1 MITKSTNHNPNY
13 LASIVK
19 IDEFRPHINP
29 KVERMKMVNLFGNS
43 VITGIDAKPGV
54 YIYFP
59 LECAIC
65 QQFLSYTNSF
75 RDKELNTDKNKSGFF
90 EMHGRV
96 RAVKLQGSPSEGY
109 IVPASQLE
117 NFCKYVLS
125 KEIKI
130 DEKFVGTDFDEI
142 CGFQI
147 CKKYIPKGIKISN
160 EGISKKTKGNVK
172 KYQSKLVENQF
183 RFHPSTEQL
192 KRNIEKVSPN
202 DYISVLFKYHGTSF
216 VTSNV
221 IVKKKLSFKEKI
233 AKLFRVNVIDT
244 EYGMLYSSRS
254 VLKNIAMDDGK
265 QNNHYYDSDVWKIVS
280 EKVFPCLKKGFSA
293 YGEIVGYTPSGAFIQ
308 KNYDYSCS
316 PGTLDYIIYRMTY
329 TNVDGD
335 VFELSYQQMVDYCN
349 KFGLKT
355 PHCYYYGKAKD
366 LYPELNTESHWHE
379 NFLNNVIRDYL
390 EKDCMFC
397 KSKPNIPD
405 EGIVLR
411 VDKPNVWEVYKLKS
425 FRFTMQESAELDQ
438 GILDIETQETLE
450 ESLT

>member
-1 MITKSTNHNPNY
+1 MLNKTSNHNPNY

-19 IDEFRPHINP
+19 IDEFRPHSNAN
-29 KVERMKMVNLFGNS
+29 KLKLATLFGN
-43 VITGIDAKPGV
+43 VVVTGIDAKEGV
-54 YIYFP
+54 YVYFP
-59 LECAIC
+59 LESCLSSD
-65 QQFLSYTNSF
+65 FLSFSNSF
-75 RDKELNTDKNKSGFF
+75 REKELNKDKTKSSFF
-90 EMHGRV
+90 ENHGRV
-96 RAVKLQGSPSEGY
+96 RAIKLRGEKSEGY
-109 IVPASQLE
+109 IVPASTLE
-117 NFCKYVLS
+117 KFCKEFLNQNVSLS
-125 KEIKI
+125 DHVAI
-130 DEKFVGTDFDEI
+130 DFDEI
-142 CGFQI
+142 CGHVI
-147 CKKYIPKGIKISN
+147 CKKYIPKGTRIAN
-160 EGISKKTKGNVK
+160 DGISKKTKGNVK

-183 RFHPSTEQL
+183 HFHPSTEQL
-192 KRNIEKVSPN
+192 KRNVEKVNSN
-202 DYISVLFKYHGTSF
+202 DYISILFKYHGTSF

-233 AKLFRVNVIDT
+233 AKFFGVNVVDT

-254 VLKNIAMDDGK
+254 VLKNISLDDDK
-265 QNNHYYDSDVWKIVS
+265 QNNHYYDADVWKIVS
-280 EKVFPCLKKGFSA
+280 DKVYPCLKKGFSA
-293 YGEIVGYTPSGAFIQ
+293 YGEIVGYTPSGSFIQ
-308 KNYDYSCS
+308 KHYDYSCS

-329 TNVDGD
+329 TNVDGN
-335 VFELSYQQMVDYCN
+335 VFELSYQQMVDYCD

-379 NFLNNVIRDYL
+379 NFLNNLIRDYL

>member
-160 EGISKKTKGNVK
+160 EGISKKTKGNIK
-172 KYQSKLVENQF
+172 RYESKLIENQF
-183 RFHPSTEQL
+183 HFHPDSGHL
-192 KRNIEKVSPN
+192 KRQVETINPD
-202 DYISVLFKYHGTSF
+202 DYISVTNKLHGCNF
-216 VTSNV
+216 VVSNV
-221 IVKKKLSFKEKI
+221 LVKRKITFLEKI
-233 AKLFRVNVIDT
+233 AKYFGVKVVES

-254 VLKNIAMDDGK
+254 VIKNSTLNDDK
-265 QNNHYYDSDVWKIVS
+265 QHNHFYDTDIWKIVADL
-280 EKVFPCLKKGFSA
+280 VFPSLPQGISVT
-293 YGEIVGYTPSGAFIQ
+293 GEIVGYTPSGKAIQ
-308 KNYDYSCS
+308 PLYDYSCKE
-316 PGTLDYIIYRMTY
+316 GELDFYVFNITY
-329 TNVDGD
+329 TSSEGK
-335 VFELSYQQMVDYCN
+335 VFTFSHRQKEDFCLKM
-349 KFGLKT
+349 GIKT
-355 PHCYYYGKAKD
+355 PKTFYYGKAKD
-366 LYPELNTESHWHE
+366 HFPELLVDDNWHK
-379 NFLNNVIRDYL
+379 NFLDKMMTTYMEKKCNICKNDVWAEGVIV
-390 EKDCMFC
+390 
-397 KSKPNIPD
+397 N
-405 EGIVLR
+405 
-411 VDKPNVWEVYKLKS
+411 VDKPNEWIALKLKCFNFLS
-425 FRFTMQESAELDQ
+425 YETKQLDDVADGKAEM
-438 GILDIETQETLE
+438 IVE
-450 ESLT
+450 